1 MMMMTGAAFGKTYYH
16 VYKKKK
22 TTKCEITTRTPDQ
35 FRKAKGSSWKFLG
48 KDTTRSGAKK
58 KYWSKNGCK

>member
-1 MMMMTGAAFGKTYYH
+1 MMMTGAAFGKTYYH
-16 VYKKKK
+16 VYQKKNK

-35 FRKAKGSSWKFLG
+35 FRKARGSGWKFLG

-58 KYWSKNGCK
+58 IFKKSGCKK